1 MIQYPAPLNTGSKIA
16 LTAFSS
22 GVEPSMHQ
30 RLDLVINSFKEKG
43 FQILEGQYLRQ
54 NSKGVSANKEARAKE
69 LMSFLLDD
77 DIDAIAP
84 PWGGELAMEILP
96 LLDFEQI
103 RHAKPKWV
111 FGYSDVSTIS
121 CTITSNA
128 GWATAHTANFM
139 EQIASQSDPLTS
151 QILNYLATPAS
162 THFCQNSSEKYQ
174 KQFLDFH
181 QHPRANFHLTEK
193 TQWKR
198 LSGENAD
205 YRQQTTQQQTTKFS
219 GRLIGGCLDTLVH
232 LFDTPYLDL
241 EALKQRYTDTGIILY
256 LENAEAT
263 QFVLQRRLLNMRF
276 RNVFENLKGIMFG
289 RSYTPPDPNIE
300 LSYEEALLAGI
311 GDVDCPVLYDVDI
324 GHQPPNLTLINGA
337 IAEVELLNGHA
348 SVTQWLL

>member
-1 MIQYPAPLNTGSKIA
+1 MIQYPAPLTTGSKIA

-22 GVEPSMHQ
+22 GVDPSMHQ

-54 NSKGVSANKEARAKE
+54 NNKGVSASKEARAKE

-96 LLDFEQI
+96 LLDFDQI
-103 RHAKPKWV
+103 RRAKPKWI

-121 CTITSNA
+121 CAITSKA
-128 GWATAHTANFM
+128 GWATAHTTNFM
-139 EQIASQSDPLTS
+139 EQIASQPDPLTS
-151 QILNYLATPAS
+151 QTLNCLATP
-162 THFCQNSSEKYQ
+162 TGMQFCQHSSEKYQ

-181 QHPRANFHLTEK
+181 QHPRANFNLTEQ
-193 TQWKR
+193 TRWKI
-198 LSGENAD
+198 LNGENAD
-205 YRQQTTQQQTTKFS
+205 SQQQTIQFS

-263 QFVLQRRLLNMRF
+263 QFVLQRRLLSMRF
-276 RNVFENLKGIMFG
+276 RNVFKNLKGIMFG
-289 RSYTPPDPNIE
+289 RSYTPPDPDIE
-300 LSYEEALLAGI
+300 LSYKEALLAGI
-311 GDVDCPVLYDVDI
+311 GEVDYPILYDVDI

-337 IAEVELLNGHA
+337 LAEVEFLNGDA
-348 SVTQWLL
+348 TVTQWLL